1 MPSADKMAATEVV
14 GDQQQQQGSS
24 VGADTVESL
33 RREAEQLKAKLD
45 EERAK
50 LTDVDRKI
58 IILLQSRCHA
68 KTDRSGRDGPST
80 SHHITWRIQKQ
91 ASKGLCF

>member
-14 GDQQQQQGSS
+14 GDQQAGSS
-24 VGADTVESL
+24 VGAVPVPAAPDTVESL
-33 RREAEQLKAKLD
+33 RREAEQLKARLD

-58 IILLQSRCHA
+58 ISLQ
-68 KTDRSGRDGPST
+68 
-80 SHHITWRIQKQ
+80 
-91 ASKGLCF
+91 

>member
-14 GDQQQQQGSS
+14 GDGQQQGSS
-24 VGADTVESL
+24 ISVQPSDTVESL
-33 RREAEQLKAKLD
+33 RREAEQLKAKLE

-58 IILLQSRCHA
+58 ILLPCIIRVISLLA
-68 KTDRSGRDGPST
+68 KCACT
-80 SHHITWRIQKQ
+80 S
-91 ASKGLCF
+91 